1 MNENIERLGANALLL
16 NYIDHETPRH
26 YFVAHWADQEEVEK
40 YTESVILEILTLMP
54 EELAPVD
61 RLQFAHKA
69 LAHFGFELSEE
80 KV

>member
-1 MNENIERLGANALLL
+1 
-16 NYIDHETPRH
+16 
-26 YFVAHWADQEEVEK
+26 
-40 YTESVILEILTLMP
+40 MP

-61 RLQFAHKA
+61 RLQFARKA